1 MELTTKQEKQLG
13 QTQWFHATLL
23 RHLESLKK
31 GIDVKFNLG
40 SELDFGP
47 GFYITPDFEQA
58 RKFINKQVEVLNRS
72 TSNNSIFDSEEEV
85 GIIVEF
91 RISNF
96 IEIFKNPDYHCHYF
110 AKHKKSESEMA
121 VVSLENNIKLYSSEL
136 FQALLKAS
144 NYKLD
149 KRIAQTVAEGYARNL
164 DYSDPELMHVGVT
177 SVANNLLTKI
187 KQEYF
192 NV

>member
-1 MELTTKQEKQLG
+1 MTTKQEKQLG

-23 RHLESLKK
+23 RHLESLKS

-72 TSNNSIFDSEEEV
+72 TSNNIFDSEEEV

-91 RISNF
+91 RI
-96 IEIFKNPDYHCHYF
+96 
-110 AKHKKSESEMA
+110 ESSIM
-121 VVSLENNIKLYSSEL
+121 KLATQPS
-136 FQALLKAS
+136 
-144 NYKLD
+144 
-149 KRIAQTVAEGYARNL
+149 
-164 DYSDPELMHVGVT
+164 
-177 SVANNLLTKI
+177 
-187 KQEYF
+187 
-192 NV
+192 

>member
-1 MELTTKQEKQLG
+1 MTTKQEKQLG

-72 TSNNSIFDSEEEV
+72 TSNIIFDSEEEV

-91 RISNF
+91 RI
-96 IEIFKNPDYHCHYF
+96 
-110 AKHKKSESEMA
+110 ESSIM
-121 VVSLENNIKLYSSEL
+121 KLATQPS
-136 FQALLKAS
+136 
-144 NYKLD
+144 
-149 KRIAQTVAEGYARNL
+149 
-164 DYSDPELMHVGVT
+164 
-177 SVANNLLTKI
+177 
-187 KQEYF
+187 
-192 NV
+192 